1 MLLESLWTG
10 IDQSLTKLGGDPSI
24 FLKTLPDLFKVIVQ
38 DEGDK
43 LLGLTESVLLDP
55 DFRRDLSKGGINGL
69 TINLCSLR
77 RSANLRRVL
86 EKYMILI
93 DHKMTRYATY
103 LSNCMETMTA
113 HLTVKPPKCEAAI
126 SRNTSTP
133 SITDS
138 KCSTYL

>member
-38 DEGDK
+38 DEGEK
-43 LLGLTESVLLDP
+43 VLGLTESVLLDP
-55 DFRRDLSKGGINGL
+55 NFRRDLSKGGINGL

-86 EKYMILI
+86 EK
-93 DHKMTRYATY
+93 
-103 LSNCMETMTA
+103 
-113 HLTVKPPKCEAAI
+113 
-126 SRNTSTP
+126 
-133 SITDS
+133 
-138 KCSTYL
+138 